1 MRPNDFQ
8 LQVDSSL
15 LKKIEMDKK
24 STIFKESKVTDDSG
38 VEDDFAELQEKGKD
52 FHCCIS
58 KKTFKTCICL
68 ICTLDSCNIGHTNLL
83 KTFDIVIH
91 AAMSV
96 N

>member
-24 STIFKESKVTDDSG
+24 PTIFKESKATDDSG

-58 KKTFKTCICL
+58 TKTFKTCICL
-68 ICTLDSCNIGHTNLL
+68 ICTLDSCNIGHTR
-83 KTFDIVIH
+83 DI
-91 AAMSV
+91 
-96 N
+96 